1 MWHVCGH
8 RTMHGYYQIV
18 LLISLSVWM
27 WTHPHLPTPHTHKYT
42 PLLPSHV
49 HPLHTHTHTSTPPS
63 FTHPLH
69 HTHTHTHTHNTQKA
83 ENKSVNFHDVVDED
97 DRSMEN
103 RFSLVYI
110 GWLIDSALFRVA
122 MLIAIFLNCVVI
134 GVQTDRYLVGVVCSY
149 MTRPL
154 TIACFHSHTPTH
166 TAHHAHTHYTQEE
179 NFSAVFIAL
188 DKFFLTVFT
197 LEILIKWYHDFIG
210 FWKVAWNLFD
220 FVIVSFSLIGPSE

>member
-1 MWHVCGH
+1 M
-8 RTMHGYYQIV
+8 
-18 LLISLSVWM
+18 
-27 WTHPHLPTPHTHKYT
+27 
-42 PLLPSHV
+42 
-49 HPLHTHTHTSTPPS
+49 
-63 FTHPLH
+63 
-69 HTHTHTHTHNTQKA
+69 
-83 ENKSVNFHDVVDED
+83 NFHDVVDED

-166 TAHHAHTHYTQEE
+166 TAHHTHYTQEE